1 MYSYTK
7 IHSLLRIRKTELSII
22 IKSEVILEQLKEK
35 FFESIISVIPIFAIV
50 LVLSITISP
59 FNSGVLVLFLFGAI
73 LLIFGMALFTL
84 GSGMSMTPLGE
95 GIGIEMSK
103 AKKLWIP
110 LILCFILGMLITI
123 SEPDLTVLA
132 EQIPSIPNM
141 TLILSVA
148 VGVGIFLAIA
158 VLRLHLG
165 IPLTRLFLIFYAA
178 VFILAAFAPA
188 SFIPAAF
195 DSGGVTTGPVTVP
208 FIMAMGA
215 GLAAIRSNRSSRTD
229 SFGLVALCS
238 IGPILSVLLLSIFYA
253 PEATSAP
260 VVIAEIQT
268 TKDAILA
275 FTNGLPHYAKEVL
288 IAFSPIILVFVLF
301 QAIFKRFLKHQM
313 IRIIIGMLY
322 TYAGLVL
329 FLTAAN
335 IGFMP
340 AGNLIGSIIAGSKH
354 KYWLI
359 PVGALFGY
367 FVVAAEPAVVVLKKQ
382 VEEISN
388 GAISQRSIGL
398 GLSIG
403 VAFSVAVSMLRV
415 ITGIPI
421 QPFLYAGY
429 ALSLIISFFVPSL
442 YTAVAFDSG
451 GVASG
456 PMTSTFILPFAVG
469 ACTALGGNIMTDAFG
484 IVAMVAMTPLITIQ
498 GIGLVSSIRQRAR
511 RKQKVEAMG
520 LVPDVMVYYEKAR

>member
-1 MYSYTK
+1 M
-7 IHSLLRIRKTELSII
+7 EL
-22 IKSEVILEQLKEK
+22 EVILEQLKEK
-35 FFESIISVIPIFAIV
+35 FLESVSSVLPISAIV
-50 LVLSITISP
+50 LLLSVTIAP

-73 LLIFGMALFTL
+73 FLIFGMSLFTL

-95 GIGIEMSK
+95 GIGAVMSK
-103 AKKLWIP
+103 SKKLWIP
-110 LILCFILGMLITI
+110 VVFCFLLGTIITI

-158 VLRLHLG
+158 VLR
-165 IPLTRLFLIFYAA
+165 IRMKWKLTRLFLIFYAII
-178 VFILAAFAPA
+178 FILAAFVPA

-215 GLAAIRSNRSSRTD
+215 GLAVIGSDKNSRTD

-238 IGPILSVLLLSIFYA
+238 IGPILSVLILSIFYA
-253 PEATSAP
+253 PEAETSP
-260 VVIAEIQT
+260 VEIADIIT
-268 TKDAILA
+268 TKDAITVFLKG
-275 FTNGLPHYAKEVL
+275 FPFYAKEVL
-288 IAFSPIILVFVLF
+288 MAFSPIIGVFVLF
-301 QAIFKRFLKHQM
+301 QIFFRRFRKHQI
-313 IRIIIGMLY
+313 IRIVIGMLY
-322 TYAGLVL
+322 TYVGLVM

-335 IGFMP
+335 VGFMP
-340 AGNLIGSIIAGSKH
+340 AGNLIGATIAASGQ

-367 FVVAAEPAVVVLKKQ
+367 YVVAAEPAVVVLKKQ

-403 VAFSVAVSMLRV
+403 VAVSVGISMLRV
-415 ITGIPI
+415 LTGVPI
-421 QPFLYAGY
+421 QPFLYVGY
-429 ALSLIISFFVPSL
+429 AISLLISFFVPPL
-442 YTAVAFDSG
+442 YTSVAFDSG

-469 ACTALGGNIMTDAFG
+469 ACTALGGNVMTDAFG

-498 GIGLVSSIRQRAR
+498 SIGLVSNLQQRAR
-511 RKQKVEAMG
+511 RKQKVEAMEM
-520 LVPDVMVYYEKAR
+520 VPDVMIYYERAR

>member
-1 MYSYTK
+1 M
-7 IHSLLRIRKTELSII
+7 
-22 IKSEVILEQLKEK
+22 EQLKEK
-35 FFESIISVIPIFAIV
+35 FLESVSSVLPICAIV
-50 LVLSITISP
+50 LALSVTIAP
-59 FNSGVLVLFLFGAI
+59 FHSGVLVLFLFGTI
-73 LLIFGMALFTL
+73 FLIFGMALFTL

-95 GIGIEMSK
+95 GIGVEMSK
-103 AKKLWIP
+103 SKKVWVP
-110 LILCFILGMLITI
+110 LIFCFILGTIITI

-148 VGVGIFLAIA
+148 IGVGIFLSIA
-158 VLRLHLG
+158 MLR
-165 IPLTRLFLIFYAA
+165 IRVKWKLTRLFLLFYA
-178 VFILAAFAPA
+178 VIFILAAFAPA

-215 GLAAIRSNRSSRTD
+215 GLAAIGSGKDSRTD

-238 IGPILSVLLLSIFYA
+238 IGPILSVLILSIFYS
-253 PEATSAP
+253 PEATTSP
-260 VVIAEIQT
+260 VEIAEIIT
-268 TKDAILA
+268 TKDAILT
-275 FTNGLPHYAKEVL
+275 FLQGVPTYAKEVL
-288 IAFSPIILVFVLF
+288 LAFSPIIGVFVLF
-301 QAIFKRFLKHQM
+301 QLIFRRFRRHQM
-313 IRIIIGMLY
+313 IRIVIGMVY
-322 TYAGLVL
+322 TYVGLVL

-340 AGNLIGSIIAGSKH
+340 AGNLIGATIAESRYKL
-354 KYWLI
+354 WLV

-388 GAISQRSIGL
+388 GAITQHSIGL

-403 VAFSVAVSMLRV
+403 VAVSVGISMLRV
-415 ITGIPI
+415 LTGIPI

-429 ALSLIISFFVPSL
+429 ALSLIISFFVPPL
-442 YTAVAFDSG
+442 YTSVAFDSG

-469 ACTALGGNIMTDAFG
+469 ACTALGGNVMTDAFG

-498 GIGLVSSIRQRAR
+498 SIGLVSSLKQRAR
-511 RKQKVEAMG
+511 RKQKVEAME
-520 LVPDVMVYYEKAR
+520 LVPDVMVYYE

>member
-1 MYSYTK
+1 MD
-7 IHSLLRIRKTELSII
+7 
-22 IKSEVILEQLKEK
+22 QLKEK
-35 FFESIISVIPIFAIV
+35 ILESVSSVLPIFAIV
-50 LVLSITISP
+50 LVLSVSIAP
-59 FNSGVLVLFLFGAI
+59 FNSGVLVLFLFGAVF
-73 LLIFGMALFTL
+73 LIFGMALFTL

-95 GIGIEMSK
+95 GIGAEMSK
-103 AKKLWIP
+103 AKKIWVP
-110 LILCFILGMLITI
+110 LVLCFVLGTIITI
-123 SEPDLTVLA
+123 AEPDLSVLA

-148 VGVGIFLAIA
+148 LGVGFFLAVA
-158 VLRLHLG
+158 MLR
-165 IPLTRLFLIFYAA
+165 IRVRWKLTRLFLIFYSM
-178 VFILAAFAPA
+178 VFILATFAPA

-215 GLAAIRSNRSSRTD
+215 GLAVINSDKNTRTD

-238 IGPILSVLLLSIFYA
+238 IGPIISVLILSIFYS
-253 PEATSAP
+253 PEATTTP
-260 VVIAEIQT
+260 VEIAEIVS
-268 TKDAILA
+268 TKDALTAII
-275 FTNGLPHYAKEVL
+275 NGIPTYAKEVGM
-288 IAFSPIILVFVLF
+288 AFSPIIVMFVLF
-301 QAIFKRFLKHQM
+301 QAIFRRFRKHQM
-313 IRIIIGMLY
+313 IRIIIGMIY
-322 TYAGLVL
+322 TYTGLVM

-335 IGFMP
+335 VGFMP
-340 AGNLIGSIIAGSKH
+340 AGNLIGSIIASSDRKA
-354 KYWLI
+354 LLV

-403 VAFSVAVSMLRV
+403 VAVSVGVSMLRV
-415 ITGIPI
+415 LTGIPI

-429 ALSLIISFFVPSL
+429 ALSLVISFFVPSL
-442 YTAVAFDSG
+442 YTSVAFDSG

-498 GIGLVSSIRQRAR
+498 SIGLYSSIRQRQR
-511 RKQKVEAMG
+511 RKQKTEAMRI
-520 LVPDVMVYYEKAR
+520 VPDTIVYY

>member
-1 MYSYTK
+1 MD
-7 IHSLLRIRKTELSII
+7 
-22 IKSEVILEQLKEK
+22 QLKEK
-35 FFESIISVIPIFAIV
+35 ILESVSSVLPIFAIV
-50 LVLSITISP
+50 LVLSVSIAP
-59 FNSGVLVLFLFGAI
+59 FNSGVLVLFLFGAVF
-73 LLIFGMALFTL
+73 LIFGMALFTL
-84 GSGMSMTPLGE
+84 GSGMAMTPLGE
-95 GIGIEMSK
+95 GIGAEMSK
-103 AKKLWIP
+103 TKKIWIP
-110 LILCFILGMLITI
+110 LVLCFILGTIITI
-123 SEPDLTVLA
+123 AEPDLSVLA

-141 TLILSVA
+141 TLIMSVA
-148 VGVGIFLAIA
+148 LGVGFFLAVA
-158 VLRLHLG
+158 TLR
-165 IPLTRLFLIFYAA
+165 IRVRWKLTRLFLIFYSI
-178 VFILAAFAPA
+178 VFILASFAPA

-215 GLAAIRSNRSSRTD
+215 GLAVINSDKNTRTD

-238 IGPILSVLLLSIFYA
+238 IGPIISVLILSIFYS
-253 PEATSAP
+253 PEATTTP
-260 VVIAEIQT
+260 VEIAEIVS
-268 TKDAILA
+268 TKDALTAIL
-275 FTNGLPHYAKEVL
+275 NGTPIYAKEVGM
-288 IAFSPIILVFVLF
+288 AFSPIILMFVLF
-301 QAIFKRFLKHQM
+301 QAIFRRFRKHQM
-313 IRIIIGMLY
+313 IRIVIGMIY
-322 TYAGLVL
+322 TYTGLVM

-335 IGFMP
+335 VGFMP
-340 AGNLIGSIIAGSKH
+340 AGNLIGSIIAASDRKAM
-354 KYWLI
+354 LI

-403 VAFSVAVSMLRV
+403 VSVSVGISMLRV
-415 ITGIPI
+415 LTGIPI

-429 ALSLIISFFVPSL
+429 ALSLVISFFVPSL
-442 YTAVAFDSG
+442 YTSVAFDSG

-498 GIGLVSSIRQRAR
+498 SIGLYSSIRQRQR
-511 RKQKVEAMG
+511 RKQRTEAMRI
-520 LVPDVMVYYEKAR
+520 VPDTIVYY

>member
-1 MYSYTK
+1 M
-7 IHSLLRIRKTELSII
+7 RK
-22 IKSEVILEQLKEK
+22 EVILEQLKEK
-35 FFESIISVIPIFAIV
+35 ILESVSSVLPIFAVV
-50 LVLSITISP
+50 LVLSVTIAP
-59 FNSGVLVLFLFGAI
+59 FNTGVLVLFLFGAVF
-73 LLIFGMALFTL
+73 LIFGMALFTL

-95 GIGIEMSK
+95 GIGTEMSK
-103 AKKLWIP
+103 SKKIWIP
-110 LILCFILGMLITI
+110 MVLCFLLGTIITI
-123 SEPDLTVLA
+123 AEPDLSVLA

-148 VGVGIFLAIA
+148 VGVGIFLSIA
-158 VLRLHLG
+158 MLR
-165 IPLTRLFLIFYAA
+165 IRIKMKLTRLFLIFYSA
-178 VFILAAFAPA
+178 VFILAAFAPP

-215 GLAAIRSNRSSRTD
+215 GLAVFNSGKSTRTD

-238 IGPILSVLLLSIFYA
+238 IGPILSVLILSIFYS
-253 PEATSAP
+253 PEATTTP
-260 VVIAEIQT
+260 VKIAEIVS
-268 TKDAILA
+268 TKDALNAIL
-275 FTNGLPHYAKEVL
+275 NGLPYYLKDVGM
-288 IAFSPIILVFVLF
+288 AFSPIILVFVLF
-301 QAIFKRFLKHQM
+301 QAIFKRFRKHQM
-313 IRIIIGMLY
+313 IRIVIGMIY
-322 TYAGLVL
+322 TYLGLVM

-335 IGFMP
+335 VGFMP
-340 AGNLIGSIIAGSKH
+340 AGNLIGSLIADSDK
-354 KYWLI
+354 KALLI

-403 VAFSVAVSMLRV
+403 VAVSVGISMLRV
-415 ITGIPI
+415 LTGIPI
-421 QPFLYAGY
+421 QPFLYVGY
-429 ALSLIISFFVPSL
+429 ALSLIISFFVPPL
-442 YTAVAFDSG
+442 YTSVAFDSG

-469 ACTALGGNIMTDAFG
+469 ACTALGGNVMTDAFG

-498 GIGLVSSIRQRAR
+498 GIGLYSSIRQRQR
-511 RKQKVEAMG
+511 RKQKAEAMRV
-520 LVPDVMVYYEKAR
+520 VPDTIVYY

>member
-1 MYSYTK
+1 M
-7 IHSLLRIRKTELSII
+7 RK
-22 IKSEVILEQLKEK
+22 EVILEQLKEK
-35 FFESIISVIPIFAIV
+35 ILESVSSVLPIFAVV
-50 LVLSITISP
+50 LVLSVTIAP
-59 FNSGVLVLFLFGAI
+59 FNAGVLVLFLFGAVF
-73 LLIFGMALFTL
+73 LIFGMALFTL

-95 GIGIEMSK
+95 GIGTEMSK
-103 AKKLWIP
+103 SKKIWIP
-110 LILCFILGMLITI
+110 MVLCFLLGTIITI
-123 SEPDLTVLA
+123 AEPDLSVLA

-148 VGVGIFLAIA
+148 VGVGIFLSIA
-158 VLRLHLG
+158 MLR
-165 IPLTRLFLIFYAA
+165 IRIKMKLTRLFLIFYSA
-178 VFILAAFAPA
+178 VFILAAFAPP

-215 GLAAIRSNRSSRTD
+215 GLAVFNSGKSTRTD

-238 IGPILSVLLLSIFYA
+238 IGPILSVLILSFFYS
-253 PEATSAP
+253 PEATTTP
-260 VVIAEIQT
+260 VKIAEIVS
-268 TKDAILA
+268 TKDALNAIL
-275 FTNGLPHYAKEVL
+275 NGLPYYLKDVGM
-288 IAFSPIILVFVLF
+288 AFSPIILVFVLF
-301 QAIFKRFLKHQM
+301 QAIFKRFRKHQM
-313 IRIIIGMLY
+313 IRIVIGMIY
-322 TYAGLVL
+322 TYLGLVM

-335 IGFMP
+335 VGFMP
-340 AGNLIGSIIAGSKH
+340 AGNLIGSLIADSDK
-354 KYWLI
+354 KALLI

-403 VAFSVAVSMLRV
+403 VAVSVGISMLRV
-415 ITGIPI
+415 LTGIPI
-421 QPFLYAGY
+421 QPFLYVGY
-429 ALSLIISFFVPSL
+429 ALSLIISFFVPPL
-442 YTAVAFDSG
+442 YTSVAFDSG

-469 ACTALGGNIMTDAFG
+469 ACTSLGGNVMTDAFG

-498 GIGLVSSIRQRAR
+498 GIGLYSSIRQRQR
-511 RKQKVEAMG
+511 RKQKAEAMRV
-520 LVPDVMVYYEKAR
+520 VPDTIVYY

>member
-1 MYSYTK
+1 MVM
-7 IHSLLRIRKTELSII
+7 
-22 IKSEVILEQLKEK
+22 EVVLEQLKEK
-35 FFESIISVIPIFAIV
+35 FFESVSSVIPICAIV
-50 LVLSITISP
+50 LILSVSIAP
-59 FNSGVLVLFLFGAI
+59 FHSGVLVLFVFGTI

-84 GSGMSMTPLGE
+84 GSGMSMTTLGE
-95 GIGIEMSK
+95 GIGVEMSK
-103 AKKLWIP
+103 VKKIWIP
-110 LILCFILGMLITI
+110 LVVCFLLGALITI

-132 EQIPSIPNM
+132 EQIPSIPNL

-148 VGVGIFLAIA
+148 VGVGLFLAVA
-158 VLRLHLG
+158 MLRLHLK
-165 IPLTRLFLIFYAA
+165 IPLTRLFLVFYAL
-178 VFILAAFAPA
+178 VFILAAFAPD

-215 GLAAIRSNRSSRTD
+215 GLAAISSDRSSRSD

-238 IGPILSVLLLSIFYA
+238 IGPIISVLILSIFYS
-253 PEATSAP
+253 PEATSSP
-260 VVIAEIQT
+260 VQIAEIVT
-268 TKDAILA
+268 TRDALNAFLA
-275 FTNGLPHYAKEVL
+275 GFPTYAKEVL
-288 IAFSPIILVFVLF
+288 IAFSPILLVFVLF
-301 QAIFKRFLKHQM
+301 QAIFKRFRKHQM
-313 IRIIIGMLY
+313 IRITIGMLY

-340 AGNLIGSIIAGSKH
+340 AGNLIGGIIAESDYKF
-354 KYWLI
+354 WLI
-359 PVGALFGY
+359 PVGAVFGY

-388 GAISQRSIGL
+388 GAITQRSIGL

-403 VAFSVAVSMLRV
+403 VAVSVAVSMLRV
-415 ITGIPI
+415 LTGIPI
-421 QPFLYAGY
+421 QPFLYTGY
-429 ALSLIISFFVPSL
+429 ALSLAISFFVPPL

-469 ACTALGGNIMTDAFG
+469 ACMTLGGNVMTDAFG

-498 GIGLVSSIRQRAR
+498 GIGLYSSIRQRAR
-511 RKQKVEAMG
+511 RKQQSEAMS
-520 LVPDVMVYYEKAR
+520 LIPDVMVYYEKA

>member
-1 MYSYTK
+1 MK
-7 IHSLLRIRKTELSII
+7 V
-22 IKSEVILEQLKEK
+22 EVVLEQLKEK
-35 FFESIISVIPIFAIV
+35 FLESVSSVIPIFAIV
-50 LVLSITISP
+50 LVLSVTVSP
-59 FNSGVLVLFLFGAI
+59 LNSGVLVLFLFGAVM
-73 LLIFGMALFTL
+73 LIFGMSLFTL

-103 AKKLWIP
+103 AKRLWIP
-110 LILCFILGMLITI
+110 LVLCFILGMLITI

-148 VGVGIFLAIA
+148 VGVGIFLMIA
-158 VLRLHLG
+158 MLRLHLN
-165 IPLTRLFLIFYAA
+165 IKLTQLFLVFYAA
-178 VFILAAFAPA
+178 VFILAAFAPS

-215 GLAAIRSNRSSRTD
+215 GLAVISGNKSSRSD

-238 IGPILSVLLLSIFYA
+238 IGPILSVLILSIFYS
-253 PEATSAP
+253 PEATTTP
-260 VVIAEIQT
+260 VEIAEIAT
-268 TKDAILA
+268 TQDALMA
-275 FTNGLPHYAKEVL
+275 FLKGFPHYAKEVL
-288 IAFSPIILVFVLF
+288 IAFSPIIAIFVLF
-301 QAIFKRFLKHQM
+301 QAIFKRFRKHQM
-313 IRIIIGMLY
+313 IRIVIGMLY
-322 TYAGLVL
+322 TYAGLVM

-340 AGNLIGSIIAGSKH
+340 AGNLIGAIIAQSPY

-367 FVVAAEPAVVVLKKQ
+367 FVVAAEPAVIVLKKQ

-388 GAISQRSIGL
+388 GAISQNAIGL

-403 VAFSVAVSMLRV
+403 VSLSVGISLLRV

-421 QPFLYAGY
+421 QPFLYTGY
-429 ALSLIISFFVPSL
+429 ALSLLISFFVPPL

-469 ACTALGGNIMTDAFG
+469 ACTALGGNVMTDAFG

-498 GIGLVSSIRQRAR
+498 GIGLYSSLQQRRRRRQKA
-511 RKQKVEAMG
+511 EAMS
-520 LVPDVMVYYEKAR
+520 LVPDIMVYYEKAR

>member
-1 MYSYTK
+1 M
-7 IHSLLRIRKTELSII
+7 EP
-22 IKSEVILEQLKEK
+22 LKEK
-35 FFESIISVIPIFAIV
+35 FLESVSSVLPIGAVV
-50 LVLSITISP
+50 LILSVTIAP
-59 FNSGVLVLFLFGAI
+59 LNSGVLVLFLFGTII
-73 LLIFGMALFTL
+73 LMFGMALFTM
-84 GSGMSMTPLGE
+84 GAGMSMQPLGE

-103 AKKLWIP
+103 SKHLWIP
-110 LILCFILGMLITI
+110 LVLCFILGMLITI

-132 EQIPSIPNM
+132 EQIPSIPNR
-141 TLILSVA
+141 TLIYAVA
-148 VGVGIFLAIA
+148 VGVG
-158 VLRLHLG
+158 
-165 IPLTRLFLIFYAA
+165 LFLSVAILRIRFRIRLAYLLMGCYGLIFA
-178 VFILAAFAPA
+178 LAALAPA

-215 GLAAIRSNRSSRTD
+215 GLAAISSDKHNRTD
-229 SFGLVALCS
+229 SFGLIALCS
-238 IGPILSVLLLSIFYA
+238 VGPILSVLILSLFYA
-253 PEATSAP
+253 PEAESSP
-260 VVIAEIQT
+260 INIAEIVT
-268 TKDAILA
+268 TRDALNA
-275 FTNGLPHYAKEVL
+275 FLTGFPVYLKEVL
-288 IAFSPIILVFVLF
+288 TAFSPIVLVFVLF
-301 QAIFKRFLKHQM
+301 QLIFRRFQRHQ
-313 IRIIIGMLY
+313 IFRIIIGMIY
-322 TYAGLVL
+322 TYAGLVM

-340 AGNLIGSIIAGSKH
+340 AGNLIGSMIAGSEY

-359 PVGALFGY
+359 PVGMVFGY

-382 VEEISN
+382 AEEISS

-403 VAFSVAVSMLRV
+403 VSVSVGLSMLRV
-415 ITGIPI
+415 LTGVPI
-421 QPFLYAGY
+421 RPFLYAGY
-429 ALSLIISFFVPSL
+429 AVSLLISFFVPSL

-498 GIGLVSSIRQRAR
+498 CIGLVSNLRLHAR
-511 RKQKVEAMG
+511 RKQKIEAMELIPDG
-520 LVPDVMVYYEKAR
+520 LVYYNYERSSDD

>member
-1 MYSYTK
+1 MRT
-7 IHSLLRIRKTELSII
+7 
-22 IKSEVILEQLKEK
+22 EVILEHLREK
-35 FFESIISVIPIFAIV
+35 LFESVSSVVPIFAIV
-50 LVLSITISP
+50 LVLSVTVSP
-59 FNSGVLVLFLFGAI
+59 LNSGVLVLFLFGAVF
-73 LLIFGMALFTL
+73 LIFGMALFTL

-103 AKKLWIP
+103 AKKIWIP
-110 LILCFILGMLITI
+110 LVLCFVLGMLITI

-132 EQIPSIPNM
+132 SQIPSIPNM

-158 VLRLHLG
+158 AARLHFG
-165 IPLTRLFLIFYAA
+165 IRLTRLFLVFYILI
-178 VFILAAFAPA
+178 FILAAFAPA
-188 SFIPAAF
+188 AFIPAAF

-215 GLAAIRSNRSSRTD
+215 GLAAISTGSSSRSD

-238 IGPILSVLLLSIFYA
+238 IGPILSVLILSIFYS
-253 PEATSAP
+253 PEATASP
-260 VVIAEIQT
+260 VEIAEIAT
-268 TKDAILA
+268 TKDALSA
-275 FTNGLPHYAKEVL
+275 LLNGFPLYAKEVL

-301 QAIFKRFLKHQM
+301 QAFFRRFRKHQM
-313 IRIIIGMLY
+313 IRIVIGMLY
-322 TYAGLVL
+322 TYGGLVM

-340 AGNLIGSIIAGSKH
+340 AGNLIGGIIAGSGH
-354 KYWLI
+354 KFWLI
-359 PVGALFGY
+359 PVGAVFGY
-367 FVVAAEPAVVVLKKQ
+367 FVVAAEPAVIVLKKQ

-388 GAISQRSIGL
+388 GAISQKAIGL

-403 VAFSVAVSMLRV
+403 VSLSVAISMLRV
-415 ITGIPI
+415 LTGIPI
-421 QPFLYAGY
+421 QPFLYTGY
-429 ALSLIISFFVPSL
+429 ALSLVISFFVPPL
-442 YTAVAFDSG
+442 YTAVAFDAG

-469 ACTALGGNIMTDAFG
+469 ACIACGGNIMTDAFG

-498 GIGLVSSIRQRAR
+498 SIGLYSSLRQRAR
-511 RKQKVEAMG
+511 RRQQTEAMG
-520 LVPDVMVYYEKAR
+520 LVPDVMVYYEKAS

>member
-1 MYSYTK
+1 M
-7 IHSLLRIRKTELSII
+7 
-22 IKSEVILEQLKEK
+22 EVVLEQLKEK
-35 FFESIISVIPIFAIV
+35 FLESVSSVLPIFAVV
-50 LVLSITISP
+50 LLLSVSIAP
-59 FNSGVLVLFLFGAI
+59 FHSGVLVLFLFGAI

-84 GSGMSMTPLGE
+84 GSGMSMTTLGE
-95 GIGIEMSK
+95 GIGAEMSK

-110 LILCFILGMLITI
+110 IIFCFVLGTIITI

-158 VLRLHLG
+158 NLRIQLHWK
-165 IPLTRLFLIFYAA
+165 LTRLFLIFYALVFVLA
-178 VFILAAFAPA
+178 VFAPA

-215 GLAAIRSNRSSRTD
+215 GLAVVGSDKNSRTD

-238 IGPILSVLLLSIFYA
+238 IGPILSVLILSIFYS
-253 PEATSAP
+253 PEATSNP
-260 VVIAEIQT
+260 VEIVEINS
-268 TKDAILA
+268 TKEALIVLLRG
-275 FTNGLPHYAKEVL
+275 FPVYAKEVL
-288 IAFSPIILVFVLF
+288 LAFSPIIGVFVLF
-301 QAIFKRFLKHQM
+301 QAFFRRFQKYQM
-313 IRIIIGMLY
+313 IRIVIGMLY
-322 TYAGLVL
+322 TYAGLVM

-335 IGFMP
+335 VGFMP
-340 AGNLIGSIIAGSKH
+340 AGNLIGAKIAGSEY

-359 PVGALFGY
+359 PVGAVFGY
-367 FVVAAEPAVVVLKKQ
+367 YVVAAEPAVIVLKKQ

-388 GAISQRSIGL
+388 GAISQRAIGL

-403 VAFSVAVSMLRV
+403 VSVSVGVSMLRV
-415 ITGIPI
+415 LTGIPI
-421 QPFLYAGY
+421 QPFLYVGY
-429 ALSLIISFFVPSL
+429 ALSLIISFFVPPL
-442 YTAVAFDSG
+442 YTSVAFDSG

-469 ACTALGGNIMTDAFG
+469 ACTALGGNVMTDAFG

-498 GIGLVSSIRQRAR
+498 SIGLVSSLRQRAR
-511 RKQKVEAMG
+511 RKEKVAAME
-520 LVPDVMVYYEKAR
+520 LVPDVIVYYEKAR

>member
-1 MYSYTK
+1 MD
-7 IHSLLRIRKTELSII
+7 
-22 IKSEVILEQLKEK
+22 QLKEK
-35 FFESIISVIPIFAIV
+35 ILESVSSVLPIFFFV
-50 LVLSITISP
+50 FVLSVSIAP
-59 FNSGVLVLFLFGAI
+59 FNSGVLVLFLFGAVF
-73 LLIFGMALFTL
+73 LIFGMALFTL
-84 GSGMSMTPLGE
+84 GSGMAMTPLGE
-95 GIGIEMSK
+95 GIGAEMSK
-103 AKKLWIP
+103 TKKVWIP
-110 LILCFILGMLITI
+110 LVLCFILGTIITI
-123 SEPDLTVLA
+123 AEPDLSVLA

-141 TLILSVA
+141 TLIMSVA
-148 VGVGIFLAIA
+148 LGVGFFLAVA
-158 VLRLHLG
+158 TLR
-165 IPLTRLFLIFYAA
+165 IRVRWKLTRLFLIFYSI
-178 VFILAAFAPA
+178 VFILASFAPA

-215 GLAAIRSNRSSRTD
+215 GLAVINSDKNTRTD

-238 IGPILSVLLLSIFYA
+238 IGPIISVLILSIFYS
-253 PEATSAP
+253 PEATTTP
-260 VVIAEIQT
+260 VEIAEIVS
-268 TKDAILA
+268 TKDALTAIL
-275 FTNGLPHYAKEVL
+275 NGTPIYAKEVGM
-288 IAFSPIILVFVLF
+288 AFSPIILMFVLF
-301 QAIFKRFLKHQM
+301 QAIFRRFRKHQM
-313 IRIIIGMLY
+313 IRIVIGMIY
-322 TYAGLVL
+322 TYTGLVM

-335 IGFMP
+335 VGFMP
-340 AGNLIGSIIAGSKH
+340 AGNLIGSIIAASDRKAM
-354 KYWLI
+354 LI

-403 VAFSVAVSMLRV
+403 VSVSVGISMLRV
-415 ITGIPI
+415 LTGIPI

-429 ALSLIISFFVPSL
+429 ALSLVISFFVPSL
-442 YTAVAFDSG
+442 YTSVAFDSG

-498 GIGLVSSIRQRAR
+498 SIGLYSSIRQRQR
-511 RKQKVEAMG
+511 RKQRTEAMRI
-520 LVPDVMVYYEKAR
+520 VPDTIVYY